1 MTKNK
6 GPAVRIPRF
15 LPPPVPLSIPL
26 LFALILA
33 GCEDKKP
40 QVQGPTPT
48 VEVASVVQKTVPVQ
62 EEWVGT
68 LDGMVNAQINA
79 QVSGYLIKQNYKEGD
94 LVKKGQLLYQIDP
107 RTFQAAV
114 DEAKSTLARQE
125 ALLKTARLDLDRIKR
140 LLPEKAV
147 SVRDRDNAEGR
158 EASTQA
164 EVLAARAAYEKAQL
178 ELGFTRIIA
187 PIDGI
192 AGISKAQIGDLVG
205 PGSSNAELTTV
216 SQVDPIKAYIPL
228 SEQQYLRFAKAREDG
243 DKHGNIPI
251 ELILSNGDVYPH
263 GGTVLF
269 ADRQVDVN
277 TGTIKLAIAFP
288 NPTQILRPG
297 LFARIRAVV
306 TEKPGALLIPQR
318 AVNDLQGKSLVAVV
332 QPDNTVAMRM
342 VKPGVRIGSLW
353 VIDEGLKP
361 GDRVIVEGAMKVKEG
376 MKVETKPFVEAPPA
390 GKPSPKAAG

>member
-1 MTKNK
+1 
-6 GPAVRIPRF
+6 
-15 LPPPVPLSIPL
+15 
-26 LFALILA
+26 LILA
-33 GCEDKKP
+33 GCGDKQP
-40 QVQGPTPT
+40 EVQAPTPT

-79 QVSGYLIKQNYKEGD
+79 QVTGYLIKQNYKEGD

-178 ELGFTRIIA
+178 ELGFTKITA

-192 AGISKAQIGDLVG
+192 AGISKAQLGDLVG
-205 PGSSNAELTTV
+205 PSSSNAELTTV

-243 DKHGNIPI
+243 DKRGNIPI